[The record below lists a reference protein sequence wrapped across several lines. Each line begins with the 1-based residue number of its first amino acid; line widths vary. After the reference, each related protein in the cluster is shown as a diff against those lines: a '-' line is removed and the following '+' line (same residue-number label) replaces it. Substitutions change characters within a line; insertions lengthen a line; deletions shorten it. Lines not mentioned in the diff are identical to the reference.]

1 MGFID
6 NLNWRYA
13 TKKFNGKKLPKEV
26 LEKIILAIRLAP
38 SSFGLQPYHISIIE
52 GDILKQAAGLHP
64 WNQDQL
70 ATCSHLFILS
80 ADSDIDSK
88 IKTYLKLATEA
99 KLIEIIEDAEF
110 DYGKEAK
117 KFIKKMGPEWAA
129 KQVYIALGFAMAACA
144 ELNIDSCPMEAFDLK
159 LLKKILNLPKNLE
172 PKVLLAVGY
181 RSRDDVHAKSPK
193 IRFAENDL
201 FDYNK

>member
-13 TKKFNGKKLPKEV
+13 TKKFNGKKLPGEI
-26 LEKIILAIRLAP
+26 LEKIISAIRLTP
-38 SSFGLQPYHISIIE
+38 SAFGLQPYRISIIE
-52 GDILKQAAGLHP
+52 GDTLKQAIDLHS

-70 ATCSHLFILS
+70 STCSQLFVFS
-80 ADSDIDSK
+80 ADSDIDNK

-99 KLIEIIEDAEF
+99 KLAEITEDAEF

-117 KFIKKMGPEWAA
+117 KFVKQMGPEWAA
-129 KQVYIALGFAMAACA
+129 KQAYIALGFAMAACA
-144 ELNIDSCPMEAFDLK
+144 ELKVDSCPMEAFDLK
-159 LLKKILNLPKNLE
+159 LLRKILNLPKNLE

-181 RSRDDVHAKSPK
+181 RSPEDVHARSPK
-193 IRFAENDL
+193 IRFTEKDL
-201 FDYNK
+201 FDFKK